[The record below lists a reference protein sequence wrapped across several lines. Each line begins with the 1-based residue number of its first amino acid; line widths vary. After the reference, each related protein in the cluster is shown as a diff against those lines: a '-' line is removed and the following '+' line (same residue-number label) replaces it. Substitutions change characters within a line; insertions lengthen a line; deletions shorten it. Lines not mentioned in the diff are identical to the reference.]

1 MNKINIFFKNLIS
14 KLHWSQYIYIALW
27 FLFSV
32 MLVILVGLLGG
43 LKVDGQNLTKVAHS
57 NIISIFSFFFLLVFF
72 GAIIT
77 TVIIHG
83 FVIKKAKMNWI
94 SKSGGKK

>member
-1 MNKINIFFKNLIS
+1 
-14 KLHWSQYIYIALW
+14 
-27 FLFSV
+27 

-77 TVIIHG
+77 TVVIKFG
-83 FVIKKAKMNWI
+83 FVIKKAKMNSI

>member
-1 MNKINIFFKNLIS
+1 M
-14 KLHWSQYIYIALW
+14 
-27 FLFSV
+27 
-32 MLVILVGLLGG
+32 ILVGLLGG

-77 TVIIHG
+77 TV
-83 FVIKKAKMNWI
+83 VIQWFCD
-94 SKSGGKK
+94 